1 MATCAECVH
10 VEVCKDFISSLLEGL
25 ELDKSDVEL
34 INKELN
40 QDDADKGACD
50 HFWDR
55 ARVAA
60 LPCMVGD
67 TVYVIESIAGEE
79 KIIQDHVE
87 TMGIG
92 YYADGINIYQWD
104 GVKTEGYF
112 EDFGKTVFLTRE
124 EAERALKEREKDES
138 KGAGVSVGSGE
149 ACDRGR
155 AAE

>member
-1 MATCAECVH
+1 MATCADCVH

-50 HFWDR
+50 HFLDR

-104 GVKTEGYF
+104 GVKTDGYF
-112 EDFGKTVFLTRE
+112 EDFGKTAFLTRE
-124 EAERALKEREKDES
+124 EAERALKEREN
-138 KGAGVSVGSGE
+138 GA
-149 ACDRGR
+149 
-155 AAE
+155 

>member
-50 HFWDR
+50 HFLDR
-55 ARVAA
+55 ARVVE

-79 KIIQDHVE
+79 KIISYPE
-87 TMGIG
+87 
-92 YYADGINIYQWD
+92 
-104 GVKTEGYF
+104 
-112 EDFGKTVFLTRE
+112 
-124 EAERALKEREKDES
+124 
-138 KGAGVSVGSGE
+138 
-149 ACDRGR
+149 
-155 AAE
+155 